1 MADAKTV
8 PLGSYREYAPDEMQ
22 ARAQDFYEH
31 VNQRRTVRDFSNKP
45 VPREIIEYAIRA
57 AGTAPNGANLQPWH
71 FAAVSNPD
79 IKREIRLAAEKEE
92 YEFYNG
98 RAPEDWLDAL
108 AHLGTDA
115 QKPFLETAPW
125 LIGVFGQSFGY
136 DVNGDKTK
144 HYYVTESVG
153 IATGLLITALH
164 NVGLATL
171 THTPSPMR
179 FLNEIMRRPDNERA
193 FVLLVLGYPAADVR
207 VPDIQRKPLEAIS
220 SFLE

>member
-8 PLGSYREYAPDEMQ
+8 PLGRYREYAPDEMQ

-136 DVNGDKTK
+136 DANGDKIK

-193 FVLLVLGYPAADVR
+193 FVLLVVGYPAADVR
-207 VPDIQRKPLEAIS
+207 VPDIHRKPLEAIS